1 MKNFILPLLA
11 ILYSSVLFSQNSF
24 RAIIKDGETREVL
37 YGANAIIEGTVNGA
51 SSNQNG
57 FLEIT
62 DIQNGTQTIILVLSV
77 TRKKAKSMNFR

>member
-1 MKNFILPLLA
+1 MKNFILLLLA
-11 ILYSSVLFSQNSF
+11 ILYTSILFSQNSF

-37 YGANAIIEGTVNGA
+37 FGANAIIKGTVNGT

-62 DIQNGTQTIILVLSV
+62 NNILS
-77 TRKKAKSMNFR
+77 F